1 MQNKKYHTHKKTW
14 AIAFVNY
21 YTSDL
26 MDFQFRQLAAI
37 KNRHEFNIYIVDNSR
52 NSEIKK
58 LKNLVSKYKL
68 LSKTHFFYNGDT
80 EKVSSAAHAEALKI
94 IYKNTNNESYFL
106 VQDPDYFWLV
116 KDHLLMLHM
125 AIDAKNLIA
134 IGSPY
139 KKPVAN
145 GNADFPCAFGAVYR
159 LNKIDS
165 NDFDISKRLSLIFEY
180 ANDASSFNC
189 AINTIKENKSSDDY
203 NPFDTFEYDYS
214 FDVGWKIRKNLHG
227 SSYESFKQFPALGL
241 RNIFGSHSYISLP
254 QLYFYE
260 NEVVSIHLFRGSFTG
275 LPENLNRNISTDAP
289 RAWNKA
295 RVKYAKLAFFL
306 ARFAPLKRVAI
317 KVTYF
322 FHYVKDH
329 DDFNW
334 SYLFSQNMHIPE
346 CRLKTQLYHY
356 KKDFLKEELD
366 VFDKYSSDIKKNQKE
381 SIIIFNKFL
390 NPNTNKNA
398 FKDIKKICIKIFGQ
412 TNNQYLNALF
422 KTLININIKSNHD
435 FNFFLQ
441 KPSIKLDEKFDFHF
455 FELKMKIQILLIIEN
470 LLHSNDI

>member
-1 MQNKKYHTHKKTW
+1 MQNKKLHTYKKTW

-26 MDFQFRQLAAI
+26 MDFQFKQLAAI

-68 LSKTHFFYNGDT
+68 LSKTHFFYNGNT

-94 IYKNTNNESYFL
+94 IYKNTSNESYFL

-116 KDHLLMLHM
+116 KDHLLMLHK
-125 AIDAKNLIA
+125 AIDTKNLIA

-165 NDFDISKRLSLIFEY
+165 DDFDISKRLALIFEY
-180 ANDASSFNC
+180 ANDTSSFNY
-189 AINTIKENKSSDDY
+189 AINTFKENKLSANY

-214 FDVGWKIRKNLHG
+214 FDVGWKIRKNLYG

-241 RNIFGSHSYISLP
+241 RNIFGSHSYESKP

-275 LPENLNRNISTDAP
+275 LPENLNRNIATDTP
-289 RAWNKA
+289 LKWNKA
-295 RVKYAKLAFFL
+295 RVKYAKLAFLL
-306 ARFAPLKRVAI
+306 ARFALIKRAVI
-317 KVTYF
+317 KLTYY

-329 DDFNW
+329 DDFNL
-334 SYLFSQNMHIPE
+334 SYLFTQNIHIPDG
-346 CRLKTQLYHY
+346 RLKKQLYQY
-356 KKDFLKEELD
+356 KKDFLKDEID
-366 VFDKYSSDIKKNQKE
+366 VFTRYSSDLKKNQEE
-381 SIIIFNKFL
+381 SLRIFNRFL
-390 NPNTNKNA
+390 NPNKNKNA
-398 FKDIKKICIKIFGQ
+398 FKDIKKISLKIFGQ
-412 TNNQYLNALF
+412 TNNQYLNALY
-422 KTLININIKSNHD
+422 KTLLNLNIKSNPD

-441 KPSIKLDEKFDFHF
+441 KPSIRLDERFDFHF

-470 LLHSNDI
+470 LLHSNEN